1 LKNVNALF
9 MVCQTEP
16 GVRQFLNDFD
26 ARSMSKSPDLYQKIK
41 SVETLLPD
49 AMHADKHAALRE
61 LKKIKRRKNGV
72 DSVKKTRQKLDQLRD
87 RLKQSIAH
95 KAKRQKTRPAPEYPD
110 NLPITRKKDDIV
122 AAIKAHPVVII
133 SGETGSGKTTQIPKF
148 CLEAGRGIEGVIGCT
163 QPRRIA
169 AVTVANRIAEEM
181 GESPGRSVGYQIRFQ
196 EQFNKEDGFIKIMT
210 DGILLAETQGDKY
223 LNAYDTIIVDEAHE
237 RSLNIDYLLGLLRNL
252 IKVRT
257 DLKLIITS
265 ATIDTEKF
273 SKAFDDAPVIE
284 VSGRMYP
291 VTVQYTESDTEEG
304 AEDLTYVEKAVDAA
318 DAVISEKKSGD
329 ILIFMPTEQD
339 IRETCETLEGRNYRH
354 TTVLPLFARLPAAE
368 QMRVFKS
375 MPGRKIVVATNV
387 AETSITVPGIRYVID
402 TGLARISQYEPR
414 SRTTSLP
421 IAPIS
426 KSSADQRKGRC
437 GRVADGVCIRLYSEF
452 DFESRPLFTPPE
464 IQRANL
470 SQVILRMISLN
481 LGDIQSFPFIDPP
494 PAKQIKDG
502 FDMLYELG
510 ALAPASA
517 RKKGKSGGKKPPRL
531 TGRGRLMAAV
541 PLDPRLSRMLIEG
554 ADQGRLEEVVVIV
567 SALTTIDPRERPED
581 AEKTAEAAHNRFKD
595 PASDFI
601 TWINIWRA
609 CFGAPAMAKAFI
621 RAKDLKQF
629 CREHFFSFKR
639 MREWQD
645 VHEQITAILNEA
657 GIKAKMPASV
667 KKAESGEE
675 DFSEGYAAIHESI
688 LSGFLSNI
696 AVKKEKN
703 IYQAAKDREMMIFPG
718 SGVFNRG
725 GAWIVCAERVET
737 SRLFGRN
744 VANIDRTWLEPI
756 GASLCRYSYLS
767 PRWEKKREAV
777 MADEQVS
784 LFGLIIEPG
793 RPKRYGPID
802 PEGATEIF
810 IREALIE
817 GRVKTELPF
826 IKHNREQIES
836 IREMENR
843 FRRRDLLV
851 GEAAMLEFYRN
862 RLDNVY
868 DMATLKK
875 RIKKM
880 GSDNFLRMDQKDLLT
895 YHPEDD
901 QLSLFPDSL
910 KLGESRYAC
919 AYRFDPGAPADG
931 VTLKV
936 SASGA
941 SAVSQA
947 PTDWIVPGLLEEKI
961 TALLR
966 ALPKSYRKQLVPIND
981 TVRLIMK
988 EMPMYQGSLRGALSR
1003 FIYHRFGVDIPV
1015 SEWREADLPDHL
1027 RLRFAITGPNGQ
1039 EIAGSR
1045 DKQAILSQAPEK
1057 SDGKGLAAEKAKWE
1071 KTGMTTWAIPDLPDA
1086 IPVPGSGK
1094 RHFPVYPALSPNGD
1108 TVDLLLYEAPNAAG
1122 QSHKAGVAQ
1131 LYRRYLAKDLKF
1143 LKKTVALPS
1152 SAEQAAAY
1160 FGGRR
1165 QVEARMADRVIND
1178 LFAVNI
1184 RTEAQFYDHA
1194 NARAEN
1200 LLPAGRALMEK
1211 VLAVIGAYTKT
1222 RSVIYKLES
1231 DHSDKPLVTA
1241 FLSELRRSLSRLVPE
1256 NFIDIYTPERLGH
1269 LPRYLNAL
1277 TLRAERGVMD
1287 LDKDQKKAEQVKPF
1301 SDQLGGF
1308 LEEID
1313 ADTSDEKRDA
1323 VEAFF
1328 WMIEEFKVSLFAQE
1342 LKTAYPVSAKKL
1354 QQQADRIRRMI

>member
-1 LKNVNALF
+1 
-9 MVCQTEP
+9 MT
-16 GVRQFLNDFD
+16 
-26 ARSMSKSPDLYQKIK
+26 KSPNLYQKIK

-49 AMHADKHAALRE
+49 AMHADRHAALRS
-61 LKKIKRRKNGV
+61 LKSIKRRKNG
-72 DSVKKTRQKLDQLRD
+72 DESIKKSRQELDQLRK
-87 RLKQSIAH
+87 RLRRSIAH
-95 KAKRQKTRPAPEYPD
+95 KAKRKKTRPAPEYPD
-110 NLPITRKKDDIV
+110 NLPITQKKEEIV
-122 AAIKAHPVVII
+122 AAIQNHPVVIV
-133 SGETGSGKTTQIPKF
+133 SGETGSGKTTQLPKF
-148 CLEAGRGIEGVIGCT
+148 CLAAGRGIEGVIGCT

-169 AVTVANRIAEEM
+169 AVTVANRIAEEL
-181 GESPGRSVGYQIRFQ
+181 GESPGASVGYQIRFD

-237 RSLNIDYLLGLLRNL
+237 RSLNIDFLLGLLRNL
-252 IKVRT
+252 IKVRK

-284 VSGRMYP
+284 VSGRTYP

-304 AEDLTYVEKAVDAA
+304 AEELTYVEKAVDAV

-329 ILIFMPTEQD
+329 ILVFMPTEQD
-339 IRETCETLEGRNYRH
+339 IRETCEILEGRNYRH

-470 SQVILRMISLN
+470 SQVILRMIALN

-494 PAKQIKDG
+494 PARQIKDG
-502 FDMLYELG
+502 FDLLYELG
-510 ALAPASA
+510 AISLDSG
-517 RKKGKSGGKKPPRL
+517 RKKGKSEKKKPPRL
-531 TGRGRLMAAV
+531 TQKGRLMAAV
-541 PLDPRLSRMLIEG
+541 PLDPRLSRMLIEA
-554 ADQGRLEEVVVIV
+554 ADQGHLEEVVVIV

-581 AEKTAEAAHNRFKD
+581 TEKTAEAAHNRFKD

-609 CFGAPAMAKAFI
+609 CFGAPAMARAFV
-621 RAKDLKQF
+621 RAKALKQF
-629 CREHFFSFKR
+629 CRENFFSFKR

-657 GIKAKMPASV
+657 GVKPNPPAPP
-667 KKAESGEE
+667 KKGESGDEG
-675 DFSEGYAAIHESI
+675 FSEGYAAIHKSI

-703 IYQAAKDREMMIFPG
+703 IYQAAKNREMMIFPG
-718 SGVFNRG
+718 SAVFNRG
-725 GAWIVCAERVET
+725 GAWIVCAEMVET

-744 VANIDRTWLEPI
+744 VANIDRAWLEPI
-756 GASLCRYSYLS
+756 GASLCRYTYLN

-793 RPKRYGPID
+793 RPRRYGPID
-802 PEGATEIF
+802 PDGATEIF
-810 IREALIE
+810 IREALID

-826 IKHNREQIES
+826 MQHNREQVES

-851 GEAAMLEFYRN
+851 GESAMLEFYRN

-875 RIKKM
+875 RIKQK
-880 GSDNFLRMDQKDLLT
+880 GSDHFLRMDQSDLLT
-895 YHPEDD
+895 HHPEAD
-901 QLSLFPDSL
+901 QLSLYPDSL
-910 KLGESRYAC
+910 QLGESRYAC

-931 VTLKV
+931 VTV
-936 SASGA
+936 QVPASGA
-941 SAVSQA
+941 SAITQA

-988 EMPMYQGSLRGALSR
+988 EMPMYQGSLRSELSR
-1003 FIYHRFGVDIPV
+1003 FIYRRFGVDIPV
-1015 SEWREADLPDHL
+1015 SEWREGELPDHL
-1027 RLRFAITGPNGQ
+1027 RLRFAITDARGK
-1039 EIAGSR
+1039 EVAGSR
-1045 DKQAILSQAPEK
+1045 DKQALLTLAPEK
-1057 SDGKGLAAEKAKWE
+1057 TDPKGLAAERKKWE
-1071 KTGMTTWAIPDLPDA
+1071 QSGMTTWEVPDLPDA
-1086 IPVPGSGK
+1086 IAVQGRGQTGF
-1094 RHFPVYPALSPNGD
+1094 HVYPALVPNGD
-1108 TVDLLLYEAPNAAG
+1108 AVDLRLFEDPDAALR
-1122 QSHKAGVAQ
+1122 SHKAGVAQ
-1131 LYRRYLAKDLKF
+1131 LYRRYLAKDIKF

-1152 SAEQAAAY
+1152 SADQAATY

-1165 QVEARMADRVIND
+1165 KVEARIMDRVIND
-1178 LFAVNI
+1178 LFAANI
-1184 RTEAQFYDHA
+1184 RTADHFDRH
-1194 NARAEN
+1194 ARVQSEN

-1211 VLAVIGAYTKT
+1211 VLAVIKAYAET
-1222 RSVIYKLES
+1222 RSLIYKLES
-1231 DHSDKPLVTA
+1231 AHAGRPLVTA
-1241 FLSELRRSLSRLVPE
+1241 FLSELRRALSRLVPAH
-1256 NFIDIYTPERLGH
+1256 FIDIYTLERLGH

-1277 TLRAERGVMD
+1277 SLRAERGVMD

-1301 SDQLGGF
+1301 NDQLAAF
-1308 LEEID
+1308 LNEID
-1313 ADTSDEKRDA
+1313 ASTSQEKREA

-1328 WMIEEFKVSLFAQE
+1328 WMIEEFKISLFAQE

-1354 QQQADRIRRMI
+1354 QQQADHIRRMI